1 MMRTKRTPGF
11 AIATLLLFIPII
23 LMMVWALFSH
33 LKSSTQWSG
42 SKYGSTASQYVAE
55 AGAAHAVQQLKAA
68 PDWVAGFTDQPM
80 AGGKGSYT
88 VDFNQTKAGFQPHH
102 SVNNFDGDH
111 ADSPLGPGTVP
122 SGAALVAVEGK
133 VGAHTTLSY
142 FLIGTGDDTIRV
154 EQAILTSGK
163 IQMEGET
170 KLTAVESMAEKG
182 TLDAEVHSNDNS
194 SGNGLITWDPGTNGG
209 NLLIEGEVSSS
220 GSSSGAV
227 DLNGETPTNGITT
240 GAAQETI
247 PPAGIE
253 TRVFGKRSATAY
265 PGSGSVPS
273 GDNYY
278 DATSTPLTVSGDLVL
293 NGDLYVEGDLQV
305 TGSIRGNGSVYV
317 SGETRLFGDS
327 KIDANDKVA
336 LFSHG
341 SVSLTGFDGDVY
353 LDGIAASDP
362 SFATLLNDSR
372 TALQRIENDM
382 LSGSWVG
389 FNNSQVGF
397 DMTTLA
403 PNANWT
409 DYTSWVPGLEGA
421 TLHRM
426 KLALASQPPGPARDF
441 MVDKLTTTTN
451 LFANN
456 MLLSQ
461 TDQQAKDA
469 FYNSGTTDGIIDAAN
484 DMNDPQ
490 LMLAAFNTVRQIN
503 YDRLGSSYFQGLIY
517 TNGGFYAD
525 NQVTVL
531 GAVVVNDDGSQSP
544 FTAPSGDTVNPGDL
558 ILKGGSNI
566 TYVKDFFFGP
576 NAGGTPGPRRVL
588 LHLGNG

>member
-1 MMRTKRTPGF
+1 
-11 AIATLLLFIPII
+11 
-23 LMMVWALFSH
+23 
-33 LKSSTQWSG
+33 
-42 SKYGSTASQYVAE
+42 
-55 AGAAHAVQQLKAA
+55 
-68 PDWVAGFTDQPM
+68 
-80 AGGKGSYT
+80 
-88 VDFNQTKAGFQPHH
+88 
-102 SVNNFDGDH
+102 
-111 ADSPLGPGTVP
+111 
-122 SGAALVAVEGK
+122 
-133 VGAHTTLSY
+133 
-142 FLIGTGDDTIRV
+142 
-154 EQAILTSGK
+154 
-163 IQMEGET
+163 MEGET

-273 GDNYY
+273 GDNYF
-278 DATSTPLTVSGDLVL
+278 DATTTPLTVAGDLVL
-293 NGDLYVEGDLQV
+293 NGDLYVEGDLKV

-317 SGETRLFGDS
+317 SGETQLFGDS
-327 KIDANDKVA
+327 RIDADDKVA

-341 SVSLTGFDGDVY
+341 SVSLLGFDGDQF
-353 LDGIAASDP
+353 LDAVAASDANF
-362 SFATLLNDSR
+362 STWLSDSR
-372 TALQRIENDM
+372 WAIQQLETDM
-382 LSGSWVG
+382 LGGSWTGVD
-389 FNNSQVGF
+389 NNFTDQINSVLG
-397 DMTTLA
+397 
-403 PNANWT
+403 PWT
-409 DYTSWVPGLEGA
+409 NSDRNSRVPGRTGA
-421 TLHRM
+421 SLLRM
-426 KLALASQPPGPARDF
+426 RDHLASMPSGPSRDF
-441 MVDKLTTTTN
+441 MLQKLQDTADIFSPN
-451 LFANN
+451 GNVLGRADSVARDNFNN
-456 MLLSQ
+456 FGQ
-461 TDQQAKDA
+461 TA
-469 FYNSGTTDGIIDAAN
+469 GIIDAAN
-484 DMNDPQ
+484 DLNDPA
-490 LMLAAFNTVRQIN
+490 LKLAAFNTVRQIN

-544 FTAPSGDTVNPGDL
+544 FTAASGDTVNPGDL